1 MKKLFSFLLALC
13 MTISLAACGQQ
24 VGSGELHPRQEA
36 AHPAAPRADLTGP
49 SARSTLQ

>member
-24 VGSGELHPRQEA
+24 VIRRNFIHGRKRRIRQHPGRI
-36 AHPAAPRADLTGP
+36 
-49 SARSTLQ
+49 